1 MSGTRPWGVLA
12 VFVALVVTA
21 TLGYFM
27 AREPI
32 QLTDGAS
39 NMISVA
45 DTGAWQVFVDKLT
58 NEGFFRPLMWPPY
71 RLVMDWSGGNYFIWF
86 KAIHVAQL
94 LGLLLLLARWVRVET
109 GTDLAAFLFAVAVL
123 VGGHTF
129 PGTIREAFPINHF
142 LMMAVC
148 TLGVVV
154 LASER
159 PRVVNDILAVLLFA
173 YAVLTLE
180 SGLLVWVAVVWAWC
194 LGWRGVSRWG
204 ILAMTAGV
212 VAYFAV
218 RFLWLQTGTP
228 GLVERS
234 TGFGF
239 APATSDEIQQ
249 RFGHR
254 PFGFYAYNI
263 SGALLTLFFAE
274 PRGGVYRFV
283 RGFVIGPHEPWTQ
296 LNVACATGVTILIA
310 TAFWHRRAHLRG
322 ELSHHDRVLLMLPV
336 MAVANAVFCY
346 TYLKDVV
353 LSVAGVFVAA
363 AACVAMRDAL
373 GGLAARAWR
382 PIPALTVAALTVLSS
397 VWAVKLIGVHHS
409 IRKESISVRKEW
421 TRVDQWLVEQDIV
434 LDTPGKVSV
443 KRVLEADALRRG
455 PVLPWP
461 ELPWSVTWF
470 DEEQ

>member
-1 MSGTRPWGVLA
+1 MSGARLWRVLTLLL
-12 VFVALVVTA
+12 VVVVTA

-27 AREPI
+27 TREPI

-45 DTGAWQVFVDKLT
+45 DVGAWQVFVEEMT

-71 RLVMDWSGGNYFIWF
+71 RLVMDWSGGDYFTWF
-86 KAIHVAQL
+86 KAIHVGQL
-94 LGLLLLLARWVRVET
+94 LVLLLLLARWVRVET
-109 GTDLAAFLFAVAVL
+109 GPDLAAFLFGVAVL

-142 LMMAVC
+142 LMIAVC
-148 TLGVVV
+148 TLGAAV

-159 PRVVNDILAVLLFA
+159 PRPVNDLLAVLLFT
-173 YAVLTLE
+173 YAALSLE
-180 SGLLVWVAVVWAWC
+180 SGLLVWVAAVWAWC

-212 VAYFAV
+212 AAYFAV

-239 APATSDEIQQ
+239 GIATSDEIQ
-249 RFGHR
+249 RLFGQR
-254 PFGFYAYNI
+254 PFLFYAYNI

-274 PRGGVYRFV
+274 PRGGVYLFV
-283 RGFVIGPHEPWTQ
+283 RGFVIGPHEPWVL
-296 LNVACATGVTILIA
+296 LNVACATGVTLLIA
-310 TAFWHRRAHLRG
+310 TAFWRRRAHLRSG
-322 ELSHHDRVLLMLPV
+322 LSHHDRVLLMLPV
-336 MAVANAVFCY
+336 MAAANAVFCY

-363 AACVAMRDAL
+363 AAYAALRDAL
-373 GGLAARAWR
+373 GGLAVRAWR
-382 PIPALTVAALTVLSS
+382 PLPMLAVVGLTVLSS
-397 VWAVKLIGVHHS
+397 AWAVKFVGIHNSV
-409 IRKESISVRKEW
+409 RKESISIRREW
-421 TRVDQWLVEQDIV
+421 AQVDRWLERQAIV
-434 LDTPGKVSV
+434 LDTPAKQLV
-443 KRVLEADALRRG
+443 KRRLEADALRKA
-455 PVLPWP
+455 PVAPWP
-461 ELPWSVTWF
+461 ELPWSRDWF
-470 DEEQ
+470 DETQ